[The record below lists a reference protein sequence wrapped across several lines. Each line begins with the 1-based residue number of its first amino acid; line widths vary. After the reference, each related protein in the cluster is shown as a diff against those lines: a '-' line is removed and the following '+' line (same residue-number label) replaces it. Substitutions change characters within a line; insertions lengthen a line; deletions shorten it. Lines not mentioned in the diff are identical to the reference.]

1 VSAAQARL
9 AVSVVALL
17 AATAAALPA
26 SALADPLGETVAA
39 NEQAAGSIVPA
50 DVPALAAADSSL
62 KQLSAP
68 ATEHAHVPPERSVR
82 ALAGA
87 MARETARDLVHRV
100 AQPVRAVGRHF
111 ALRRA
116 VLPAVL
122 DRPATGVT
130 SLPSS
135 PARALA
141 AQRADRHPVARGFA
155 LAGVS
160 GGSTVAA
167 RPAAFLSQA
176 TVVTS
181 TAQLS
186 SIPTN
191 GEASLAPND
200 DRSPDLVGASNA
212 SAAYA
217 AYAGGLIAA
226 LVLFGLGIPGSV
238 RTCRAWMPSPRPPG
252 FVSALDLPG

>member
-1 VSAAQARL
+1 MITAQARL

-17 AATAAALPA
+17 AAAAAALPA
-26 SALADPLGETVAA
+26 SAVGDPLGETVAA
-39 NEQAAGSIVPA
+39 TEQAAGSIVPP
-50 DVPALAAADSSL
+50 DVPVLPAADSSL
-62 KQLSAP
+62 KQLAAP
-68 ATEHAHVPPERSVR
+68 ATEPAHVPRERSVR
-82 ALAGA
+82 ALTGA
-87 MARETARDLVHRV
+87 MARETARDLVHRI
-100 AQPVRAVGRHF
+100 AQPVRAVGRHL

-135 PARALA
+135 PARALDT
-141 AQRADRHPVARGFA
+141 QRADRRPVARGFA

-160 GGSTVAA
+160 GGGTVAA

-176 TVVTS
+176 TVVTP

-186 SIPTN
+186 STAT
-191 GEASLAPND
+191 ETSLAPSD
-200 DRSPDLVGASNA
+200 DRSPDPVGASNA

-217 AYAGGLIAA
+217 TYAGGLIAA
-226 LVLFGLGIPGSV
+226 LVLFGLGIPGFI
-238 RTCRAWMPSPRPPG
+238 RTCRAWMPLPRPPG
-252 FVSALDLPG
+252 FVSALELPG